1 MMISVN
7 EECKCALSY
16 KLGVFIAAQSKQNK
30 KNQTAILEAFTKKNS
45 SIVYEINRTV
55 YIFIN
60 IISV

>member
-16 KLGVFIAAQSKQNK
+16 KLGVFIVAQSKQNK
-30 KNQTAILEAFTKKNS
+30 KNQPAILEKKNS

-55 YIFIN
+55 YFFTN